1 MDKQLPSNSLLLIDF
16 SILFDFSSITFALLK
31 KLEEDKTN
39 SYTFPNINLA
49 TFHIRTF
56 KHFVD
61 AHCKDNPTQ
70 HDELYRY
77 IKSSP
82 LYNNVK
88 PKLYML
94 AQLVFLI
101 SNNLI
106 KPENIFIYV
115 EEPLF
120 LELIPQTE
128 LNLFKQL
135 TSITTIHNI
144 NDNNEGVRS
153 LQNKTLIHFG
163 YKHKINQQLIT
174 AYPDMIIVEN
184 AKIKPG
190 EQQQQQPSSTEATPL
205 TYYNSFDKFI
215 KTYFPTNHAQ
225 YTSHMSNEFILKY
238 SKEHINKQFS
248 YATLWNNYTNYDKQV
263 LIEGKIVNGVKRG
276 SKLLGIPT
284 ANIEMNSTNSD
295 LVQQFI
301 NGVYFGNLTFKTNS
315 KMNPL
320 IESKRTYKGVL
331 SIGYNPFFNNSVKTI
346 EVFLIDYEGD
356 DFYGEEV
363 SLLMD
368 GYSRSEENFA
378 NLSELVTTIS
388 YDIVLF
394 NKILDTPKQQ

>member
-1 MDKQLPSNSLLLIDF
+1 M
-16 SILFDFSSITFALLK
+16 
-31 KLEEDKTN
+31 
-39 SYTFPNINLA
+39 
-49 TFHIRTF
+49 
-56 KHFVD
+56 
-61 AHCKDNPTQ
+61 
-70 HDELYRY
+70 
-77 IKSSP
+77 
-82 LYNNVK
+82 
-88 PKLYML
+88 
-94 AQLVFLI
+94 
-101 SNNLI
+101 
-106 KPENIFIYV
+106 
-115 EEPLF
+115 
-120 LELIPQTE
+120 
-128 LNLFKQL
+128 
-135 TSITTIHNI
+135 
-144 NDNNEGVRS
+144 
-153 LQNKTLIHFG
+153 
-163 YKHKINQQLIT
+163 
-174 AYPDMIIVEN
+174 
-184 AKIKPG
+184 
-190 EQQQQQPSSTEATPL
+190 
-205 TYYNSFDKFI
+205 
-215 KTYFPTNHAQ
+215 
-225 YTSHMSNEFILKY
+225 
-238 SKEHINKQFS
+238 
-248 YATLWNNYTNYDKQV
+248 

>member
-1 MDKQLPSNSLLLIDF
+1 MDKQLPTNTLLLIDF

-39 SYTFPNINLA
+39 PFTFPNINLA

-61 AHCKDNPTQ
+61 DYCKDNNTQ

-115 EEPLF
+115 EEPL
-120 LELIPQTE
+120 LLDLIPQTE

-135 TSITTIHNI
+135 TTITTIHNI
-144 NDNNEGVRS
+144 NITINTNDEVLRS
-153 LQNKTLIHFG
+153 LFQDKTLIHFG
-163 YKHKINQQLIT
+163 DKHKINPQLIT

-184 AKIKPG
+184 AKTKPG
-190 EQQQQQPSSTEATPL
+190 EQQQPSSS
-205 TYYNSFDKFI
+205 TYYSSFDKFVE
-215 KTYFPTNHAQ
+215 TYFPTNHAQ

-248 YATLWNNYTNYDKQV
+248 YASLWNNYTTYDKQV

-284 ANIEMNSTNSD
+284 ANIEMNNTNSD

-301 NGVYFGNLTFKTNS
+301 NGVYFGNITFKTNT
-315 KMNPL
+315 KLNPL

-331 SIGYNPFFNNSVKTI
+331 SIGYNPFFNNNVKTI
-346 EVFLIDYEGD
+346 EVFLIDYDGD

-388 YDIVLF
+388 YDIILF

>member
-1 MDKQLPSNSLLLIDF
+1 MDKQLPTNTLLLIDF

-39 SYTFPNINLA
+39 PFTFPNINLA

-61 AHCKDNPTQ
+61 DYCKDNNTQ

-115 EEPLF
+115 EEPL
-120 LELIPQTE
+120 LLDLVPQTE

-144 NDNNEGVRS
+144 NNNDEVLRS
-153 LQNKTLIHFG
+153 LFQDKTLIHFG
-163 YKHKINQQLIT
+163 DKHKINPQLIT

-184 AKIKPG
+184 AKTKPG
-190 EQQQQQPSSTEATPL
+190 EQQQQQPSSS
-205 TYYNSFDKFI
+205 TYYSSFDKFVE
-215 KTYFPTNHAQ
+215 TYFPTNHAQ

-248 YATLWNNYTNYDKQV
+248 YASLWNNYTTYDKQV

-284 ANIEMNSTNSD
+284 ANIEMNNTNSD

-301 NGVYFGNLTFKTNS
+301 NGVYFGNITFKTNT
-315 KMNPL
+315 KLNPL

-331 SIGYNPFFNNSVKTI
+331 SIGYNPFFNNNVKTI
-346 EVFLIDYEGD
+346 EVFLIDYDGD

-388 YDIVLF
+388 YDIILF

>member
-1 MDKQLPSNSLLLIDF
+1 MDKQLPTNTLLLIDF

-39 SYTFPNINLA
+39 PFTFPNINLA

-61 AHCKDNPTQ
+61 DYCKDNNTQ

-77 IKSSP
+77 IKSSL

-115 EEPLF
+115 EEPL
-120 LELIPQTE
+120 LLDLIPQTE

-135 TSITTIHNI
+135 TTITTIHNI
-144 NDNNEGVRS
+144 NITINTNDEVLRS
-153 LQNKTLIHFG
+153 LFQDKTLIHFG
-163 YKHKINQQLIT
+163 DKHKINPQLIT

-184 AKIKPG
+184 AKTKPG
-190 EQQQQQPSSTEATPL
+190 EQQQPSSS
-205 TYYNSFDKFI
+205 TYYSSFDKFVE
-215 KTYFPTNHAQ
+215 TYFPTNHAQ

-248 YATLWNNYTNYDKQV
+248 YASLWNNYTTYDKQV

-284 ANIEMNSTNSD
+284 ANIEMNNTNSD

-301 NGVYFGNLTFKTNS
+301 NGVYFGNITFKTNT
-315 KMNPL
+315 KLNPL

-331 SIGYNPFFNNSVKTI
+331 SIGYNPFFNNNVKTI
-346 EVFLIDYEGD
+346 EVFLIDYDGD

-388 YDIVLF
+388 YDIILF